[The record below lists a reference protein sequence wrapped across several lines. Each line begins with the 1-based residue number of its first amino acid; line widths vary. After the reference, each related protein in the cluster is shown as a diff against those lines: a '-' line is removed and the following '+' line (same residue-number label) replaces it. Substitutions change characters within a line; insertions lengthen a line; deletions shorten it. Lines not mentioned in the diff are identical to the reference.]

1 MEGHTFTGWPIRTI
15 MRGKVT
21 AEWADDSPGM
31 RPVGEPRGQYQPRTV
46 GGAGPPAQLTS
57 PVRLAPTDRWMADE
71 FAKPGFSLETT
82 KYTGPIGG

>member
-1 MEGHTFTGWPIRTI
+1 
-15 MRGKVT
+15 
-21 AEWADDSPGM
+21 M